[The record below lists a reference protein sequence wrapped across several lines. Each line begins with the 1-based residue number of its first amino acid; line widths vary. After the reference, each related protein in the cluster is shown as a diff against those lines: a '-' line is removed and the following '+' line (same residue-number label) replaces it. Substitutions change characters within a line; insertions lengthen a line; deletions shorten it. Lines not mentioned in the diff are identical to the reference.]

1 MVLPHMDTVIKHE
14 PVTSNIKS
22 NKMSNFNFSKMN
34 HKDVNCDAVFKAF
47 EFELY
52 KLIKLISQLIQY
64 YALMLH
70 VTILQS

>member
-34 HKDVNCDAVFKAF
+34 HKDVNCDAVF
-47 EFELY
+47 
-52 KLIKLISQLIQY
+52 
-64 YALMLH
+64 
-70 VTILQS
+70 